1 MSVEIDP
8 FDLDA
13 AGLRRAQ
20 TDLRA
25 FSDALAV
32 RLEGALPG
40 SVAVERRRDGLLA
53 RTSHVYE
60 IVVRGDQG
68 EYRVRFDKAHLT
80 ATRAKTVRGV
90 VIGTSELTLEQWLSE
105 VRSEVARLAGS
116 MTSASDALHDFL

>member
-1 MSVEIDP
+1 MSVELDP

-32 RLEGALPG
+32 RLEGALPDR
-40 SVAVERRRDGLLA
+40 VNVERRRDGLLA
-53 RTSHVYE
+53 RSSHVHE
-60 IVVRGDQG
+60 IIVRGDQG
-68 EYRVRFDKAHLT
+68 EYRLHFDKGRLT
-80 ATRAKTVRGV
+80 ASRAKTVRGV
-90 VIGTSELTLEQWLSE
+90 VISTTELPLDRWLVE
-105 VRSEVARLAGS
+105 VRGEVATLAGA